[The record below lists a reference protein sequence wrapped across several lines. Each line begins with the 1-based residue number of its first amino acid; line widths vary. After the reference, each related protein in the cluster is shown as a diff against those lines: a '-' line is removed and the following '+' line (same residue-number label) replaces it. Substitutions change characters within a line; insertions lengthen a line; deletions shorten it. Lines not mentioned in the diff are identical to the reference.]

1 MINQGETSSLEHHG
15 KKTVGL
21 FLAVRWVASIR
32 EKHFAV
38 VISKMQTDGGH
49 EEDLLPSRLGWDYSW
64 IWIALQTG
72 SMQTRDNHPES
83 FCRTTELIWSEALK
97 GWRAAGPDPD
107 TETGRWRAGAAGGRD
122 QWIKGSDCDFV
133 GQVNGWILIWGCA
146 LADKVSYL
154 PSFAAIGAQRKRILR
169 SSSWLTRR
177 SSQIHPWVQQRRGRT
192 PVPPSGPSVPLTPP
206 LSLTLPSASLL
217 SFSPRAG
224 ILHLQCLGGGVEAIK
239 RQQTNT
245 PGRQTSLNAA
255 GGTHSTVG
263 LMRCC
268 FIETEP
274 RSPRRT
280 RWAHARKCRY

>member
-97 GWRAAGPDPD
+97 GCRARSRYWDR
-107 TETGRWRAGAAGGRD
+107 EVEGGSS
-122 QWIKGSDCDFV
+122 G
-133 GQVNGWILIWGCA
+133 GQRSVN
-146 LADKVSYL
+146 
-154 PSFAAIGAQRKRILR
+154 KRV
-169 SSSWLTRR
+169 WL
-177 SSQIHPWVQQRRGRT
+177 WFC
-192 PVPPSGPSVPLTPP
+192 GPSKWLNFNLRLRVGRQ
-206 LSLTLPSASLL
+206 SLL
-217 SFSPRAG
+217 PAELCCYR
-224 ILHLQCLGGGVEAIK
+224 
-239 RQQTNT
+239 
-245 PGRQTSLNAA
+245 
-255 GGTHSTVG
+255 ST
-263 LMRCC
+263 
-268 FIETEP
+268 T
-274 RSPRRT
+274 
-280 RWAHARKCRY
+280 